1 MHKQKDCVLALH
13 YNDCLIKIAFLNIK
27 DMLYVSYVEQTKLI
41 NKSDDL
47 PRRSCMFSRFL
58 VQFSIKL
65 NDSMKT
71 TKQKKQ
77 ELLHWLTFSL
87 IAVNMYFIIY
97 SPFTVTIQ

>member
-1 MHKQKDCVLALH
+1 M
-13 YNDCLIKIAFLNIK
+13 
-27 DMLYVSYVEQTKLI
+27 YVSYVEQIKLI

-71 TKQKKQ
+71 TKQKTNKRVVA
-77 ELLHWLTFSL
+77 LVDIFPHCSKHVLYNL
-87 IAVNMYFIIY
+87 
-97 SPFTVTIQ
+97 